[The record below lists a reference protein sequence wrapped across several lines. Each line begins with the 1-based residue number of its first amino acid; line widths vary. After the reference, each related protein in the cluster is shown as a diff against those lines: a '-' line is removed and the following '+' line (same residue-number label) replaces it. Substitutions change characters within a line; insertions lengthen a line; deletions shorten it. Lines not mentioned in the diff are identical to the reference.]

1 MSEQCPAI
9 SIHALKSKM
18 FSHDAAQIVDV
29 REIDEYRSGHI
40 EGSVLIP
47 LGELPY
53 RLHEID
59 YRKDLI
65 VVCRSGN
72 RSEQACEILRT
83 HGFSN
88 ARSLTGGLTAW
99 TA

>member
-1 MSEQCPAI
+1 MSGHCPTI
-9 SIHALKSKM
+9 SIHALKSRI
-18 FSHDAAQIVDV
+18 FGHDAAQIVDV
-29 REIDEYRSGHI
+29 REVDEYRAGHI
-40 EGSVLIP
+40 EGSILIP

-59 YRKDLI
+59 HRKDLI

-72 RSEQACEILRT
+72 RSAQACEILRT

-88 ARSLTGGLTAW
+88 AQTLTGGLTAW
-99 TA
+99 SA